1 MSEENRHEAAPKGEN
16 GAAPAEKQNGSVGIA
31 GSLARSFI
39 QSPLTP
45 LLLIASFVI
54 GTMGMLI
61 TPREEDPQ
69 ISVPMVDIMVSDPGT
84 SAEQVKNLVSEP
96 LERLMSEISGVK
108 HVYSMSRDGQS
119 LVTVRFEVGQQMEP
133 SLVKLYDK
141 LMSHVDAIPKGVS
154 QPLVK
159 PKSIDDV
166 PVVTLTLSSAE
177 QDIVTLRKLA
187 FDVQQHLKALPNTG
201 QSFVVGGSPEQVRV
215 DVDVSQLA
223 SYNLTLG
230 QIAHAIGAANQRN
243 QSGDFVSGN
252 TAFTVY
258 SGEFLHDARQV
269 GDLLIAVQNNRP
281 VYLRDVAR
289 ISQGESETKTIVT
302 QSERLSN
309 GSFSDEPAVTIAV
322 AKKKGTNGVDVAAS
336 VLDEVDSLKGSLIPA
351 GVKVSVTRN
360 YGQTANEKVS
370 HLMFKLV
377 LVTVIVTLLMFF
389 TMGKDPAIIVLVTI
403 PVVLLMT
410 LAVAYL
416 LGFTINRV
424 SMFALVFA
432 IGILVDDAIVVVE
445 NIHRR
450 WLESHST
457 DTELTVLAV
466 DEVGNPTILAT
477 FTVVAALLPMA
488 FVSDMMGP
496 FMLPIPVLAS
506 AAMAFSLLAAFIFV
520 PWLAARIKPDMEHLE
535 KAAEREEKQ
544 SKQIAVVYE
553 KIITPIVNNRKLGL
567 LTLFAIIFVML
578 ASVSM
583 FYFKA
588 VAFKMLPFDNKSEL
602 DIVIDMPEGTDLF
615 VTANLANRLTQAL
628 NTFPEVSSY
637 QTYIGTSSP
646 FNFNG
651 LVRHYFMRSQPW
663 QGDIA
668 VELLPKEERSRS
680 SHEVATAVREQLEPL
695 ASAMGGRLTVAETP
709 PGPPVLAS
717 MVAEIYG
724 PSAETRRHV
733 ASDLMQMLAATPDT
747 ADINTFMEYPHQE
760 AVFEIDQ
767 QRASMYGI
775 SVEDINREVSMGMG
789 GFPVGVV
796 KLVHEL
802 EQTSIV
808 MQLPL
813 EVRSNLGSLLIL
825 PVRNAQG
832 STVPLGELGHFVW
845 HQASLPIFHKDLVPL
860 EYVTSDVIGKLGA
873 PLYGMMNVGSKIADY
888 HDPSGNKVSTHFFK
902 RPASTDASAIK
913 WDGEWQVT
921 YVTFRDMGLAFG
933 AALVLIYML
942 VVAQF
947 RNFMLPL
954 VVMAPIP
961 LTLIGIIP
969 GHWLLGA
976 DFTATSMIGF
986 IALAG
991 IIVRNSILLV
1001 DFAKHKVDN
1010 GMSVRDAVVL
1020 AAEVRMRPIIITA
1033 LALVIGSIVLLTD
1046 PIFQGMAV
1054 SLLFG
1059 SIVATFLTLVV
1070 IPLGCLSAHKSFC
1083 TIVDGRSSCTGEPSG
1098 GTPPPTS
1105 PAGSPGRPPRLEKS
1119 SSQGEL
1125 GGTVAGYSPLPPA
1138 ALSTGRPARLQKKSD
1153 VAELDTAISE
1163 TPQPVAPVSGSR
1175 PAKLQKKS
1183 EIVAS
1188 SDLVDAEASTPAAT
1202 MPPPVVA
1209 GRPPRLIKKSDEPV
1223 HVVPE
1228 SIQAE
1233 PVIDQQ
1239 PAEMDQGHS
1248 IGSDLPETPIET
1260 ASLPSQA
1267 ELAKEVSAQKVG
1279 GTLLEKYTAS
1289 KEFRKPMLQKRKP
1302 RGIRIKSDDEI
1313 S

>member
-1 MSEENRHEAAPKGEN
+1 MSMSEENRQEPTPEN
-16 GAAPAEKQNGSVGIA
+16 GAALTAKTGKVGVA

-45 LLLIASFVI
+45 LLLIACFVI
-54 GTMGMLI
+54 GLMGMMI

-69 ISVPMVDIMVSDPGT
+69 ISVPMVDILVAYPGA

-96 LERLMSEISGVK
+96 LERLMSEITGVD

-119 LVTVRFEVGQQMEP
+119 LVTVRFVVGQQMEP

-141 LMSHVDAIPKGVS
+141 LMSHLDAIPKGVS

-187 FDVQQHLKALPNTG
+187 LDVQQHLKSLPNTG

-223 SYNLTLG
+223 SYNLTLS
-230 QIAHAIGAANQRN
+230 QIARAIGAANQRN
-243 QSGDFVSGN
+243 QAGDIVTGSA
-252 TAFTVY
+252 AFKVY

-269 GDLLIAVQNNRP
+269 GDLLVAVQDKRP
-281 VYLRDVAR
+281 VFLRDVAR
-289 ISQGESETKTIVT
+289 ISQGESETRTIVN
-302 QSERLSN
+302 QSERTASGEFTN
-309 GSFSDEPAVTIAV
+309 EPAVTLAV

-336 VLDEVDSLKGSLIPA
+336 ILKEVDSLKGSLIPA
-351 GVKVSVTRN
+351 GVKVSVTRD
-360 YGQTANEKVS
+360 YGETANDKVS
-370 HLMFKLV
+370 HLIFKLV
-377 LVTVIVTLLMFF
+377 LVTVVVTLLMLIS
-389 TMGKDPAIIVLVTI
+389 MGRDSATIVLITI

-450 WLESHST
+450 WLEKRRT
-457 DTELTVLAV
+457 DIELTVDAV

-477 FTVVAALLPMA
+477 FTVVAALLPMG
-488 FVSDMMGP
+488 FVTDMMGP

-520 PWLAARIKPDMEHLE
+520 PWLAARIKPNMAQME

-544 SKQIAVVYE
+544 GKQIASGYE
-553 KIITPIVNNRKLGL
+553 KIITPIVNKPLLGK
-567 LTLFAIIFVML
+567 LTLFGIIFAML

-588 VAFKMLPFDNKSEL
+588 VPFKMLPFDNKSEL
-602 DIVIDMPEGTDLF
+602 DIVIDMPQGTDLF
-615 VTANLANRLTQAL
+615 VTANLASRLAHEL
-628 NTFPEVSSY
+628 NTFPEVSAY
-637 QTYIGTSSP
+637 QTYVGTSSP

-651 LVRHYFMRSQPW
+651 LVRHYFMRSEPW

-668 VELLPKEERSRS
+668 VQLLPKDDRKRSC
-680 SHEVATAVREQLEPL
+680 HEIAMAVREQIEPL
-695 ASAMGGRLTVAETP
+695 ARAAGARLTVAEAP

-717 MVAEIYG
+717 MVAEVYG
-724 PSAETRRHV
+724 PSAETRRRV
-733 ASDLMQMLAATPDT
+733 ASDLIPMLAATPDI
-747 ADINTFMEYPHQE
+747 ADINTFMERPHQE

-775 SVEDINREVSMGMG
+775 SVEDINREVAMGMG
-789 GFPVGVV
+789 GFSAGSV

-813 EVRSNLGSLLIL
+813 EMRSNPGTLLTL
-825 PVRNAQG
+825 PVRNAEG
-832 STVPLGELGHFVW
+832 TTIPLGELGRFVW
-845 HQASLPIFHKDLVPL
+845 HPVSLPIFHKDLVPL
-860 EYVTSDVIGKLGA
+860 EYVTADVVGKLGA
-873 PLYGMMNVGSKIADY
+873 PLYGMMNVGSKLADY
-888 HDPSGNKVSTHFFK
+888 RDPDGNKVGLDFFN

-921 YVTFRDMGLAFG
+921 YVTFRDMGLAFC

-942 VVAQF
+942 VVAEF
-947 RNFMLPL
+947 RNFLLPL

-1001 DFAKHKVDN
+1001 DFAKSKVEC

-1020 AAEVRMRPIIITA
+1020 AAEVRMRPIMITA
-1033 LALVIGSIVLLTD
+1033 LALVIGSTVLLTD

-1059 SIVATFLTLVV
+1059 SITATFLTLVV
-1070 IPLGCLSAHKSFC
+1070 IPLGCLSAHKAFC
-1083 TIVDGRSSCTGEPSG
+1083 ASREGGSSPGCASNPECQP
-1098 GTPPPTS
+1098 
-1105 PAGSPGRPPRLEKS
+1105 PAGPAGGAAAGGRPPRLQKK
-1119 SSQGEL
+1119 
-1125 GGTVAGYSPLPPA
+1125 VAGEAPVADAQLAPSALNARPP
-1138 ALSTGRPARLQKKSD
+1138 RLQKN
-1153 VAELDTAISE
+1153 SE
-1163 TPQPVAPVSGSR
+1163 PHAAASVPVHPAPGG
-1175 PAKLQKKS
+1175 
-1183 EIVAS
+1183 
-1188 SDLVDAEASTPAAT
+1188 
-1202 MPPPVVA
+1202 
-1209 GRPPRLIKKSDEPV
+1209 GRPPRLVKKTTLVEAVAAGEMSVPAEASMTSPARPARLKKKAESAPAVPV
-1223 HVVPE
+1223 VD
-1228 SIQAE
+1228 SRAE
-1233 PVIDQQ
+1233 PAKPARRTRSKANVATPVSIEMR
-1239 PAEMDQGHS
+1239 PAEGKSEVFTSPDKTVAVRTKTATVKQAA
-1248 IGSDLPETPIET
+1248 TPG
-1260 ASLPSQA
+1260 
-1267 ELAKEVSAQKVG
+1267 KEPA
-1279 GTLLEKYTAS
+1279 A
-1289 KEFRKPMLQKRKP
+1289 RAKRKP
-1302 RGIRIKSDDEI
+1302 RGIRIKLEDSGDNE
-1313 S
+1313 

>member
-1 MSEENRHEAAPKGEN
+1 MSMSEENRPEPAPSAATGTPPTAQTGK
-16 GAAPAEKQNGSVGIA
+16 VGIA
-31 GSLARSFI
+31 GNLARSFI

-54 GTMGMLI
+54 GLMGMII

-69 ISVPMVDIMVSDPGT
+69 ISVPMVDIMVSYPGA

-96 LERLMSEISGVK
+96 LERLVSEITGVD

-119 LVTVRFEVGQQMEP
+119 LVTVRFVVGQQMEP

-141 LMSHVDAIPKGVS
+141 LMSHLDAIPKGVS

-177 QDIVTLRKLA
+177 QDIVTLRKLGL
-187 FDVQQHLKALPNTG
+187 DVQQHLKSLPNTG

-215 DVDVSQLA
+215 DVDIAQLA
-223 SYNLTLG
+223 AYNLTLG
-230 QIAHAIGAANQRN
+230 QIAGAIGAANQRN
-243 QSGDFVSGN
+243 QAGDIVAGN
-252 TAFTVY
+252 TAFKVY

-269 GDLLIAVQNNRP
+269 GDLLVTVQNKRP
-281 VYLRDVAR
+281 VFLRDVAR
-289 ISQGESETKTIVT
+289 ISQGESETKTLVNH
-302 QSERLSN
+302 SERLANGEFSN
-309 GSFSDEPAVTIAV
+309 EPAVTIAV
-322 AKKKGTNGVDVAAS
+322 AKKKGVNGVDVAAS
-336 VLDEVDSLKGSLIPA
+336 VLKEVDSLKGSLIPA
-351 GVKVSVTRN
+351 GVKVSVTRD
-360 YGQTANEKVS
+360 YGETANDKVS
-370 HLMFKLV
+370 HLIFKLV
-377 LVTVIVTLLMFF
+377 LVTVVVTLLMLI
-389 TMGKDPAIIVLVTI
+389 TMGRDSATIVLITI
-403 PVVLLMT
+403 PIVLLMT

-450 WLESHST
+450 WLEKRRT
-457 DTELTVLAV
+457 DTNLTVEAV

-477 FTVVAALLPMA
+477 FTVVAALLPMG
-488 FVSDMMGP
+488 FVTDMMGP

-520 PWLAARIKPDMEHLE
+520 PWLATRIKPNMAQLE
-535 KAAEREEKQ
+535 KSAEREEKQ
-544 SKQIAVVYE
+544 GKKIASGYDKV
-553 KIITPIVNNRKLGL
+553 ITPIINSPLLGK
-567 LTLFAIIFVML
+567 LTLFGIIFAML

-588 VAFKMLPFDNKSEL
+588 VPFKMLPFDNKSEL
-602 DIVIDMPEGTDLF
+602 DIVIDMPQGTDLF
-615 VTANLANRLTQAL
+615 VTTNLASRLAHEL
-628 NTFPEVSSY
+628 NAFPEVSAY
-637 QTYIGTSSP
+637 QTYVGASSP

-651 LVRHYFMRSQPW
+651 LVRHYFVRSEPW

-668 VELLPKEERSRS
+668 VQLLPKEERKRS
-680 SHEVATAVREQLEPL
+680 SHEFATAVRERLGPL
-695 ASAMGGRLTVAETP
+695 ASAAGARLTVAETP

-733 ASDLMQMLAATPDT
+733 AADLIGLLAETPDV

-775 SVEDINREVSMGMG
+775 SVEDINREVAMGMG
-789 GFPVGVV
+789 GFSVGSV

-813 EVRSNLGSLLIL
+813 EMRSNPGTLMTL
-825 PVRNAQG
+825 PVRSSDGN
-832 STVPLGELGHFVW
+832 TIPLGELGRFVW
-845 HQASLPIFHKDLVPL
+845 HPVSQPIFHKDLVPV
-860 EYVTSDVIGKLGA
+860 EYVTADVIGKLGA
-873 PLYGMMNVGSKIADY
+873 PLYGMMNVGAKLADY
-888 HDPSGNKVSTHFFK
+888 RDPGGKPLGIEFFK
-902 RPASTDASAIK
+902 RPANTEQSGIK

-921 YVTFRDMGLAFG
+921 YVTFRDMGPAFC

-947 RNFMLPL
+947 RNFLLPG

-961 LTLIGIIP
+961 LTLIGIVP

-1001 DFAKHKVDN
+1001 DFAKSKVEG
-1010 GMSVRDAVVL
+1010 GMTVRDAVIL
-1020 AAEVRMRPIIITA
+1020 AAEVRMRPIMITA
-1033 LALVIGSIVLLTD
+1033 LALVIGSTVLLSD

-1070 IPLGCLSAHKSFC
+1070 IPLGCLSAHKAFC
-1083 TIVDGRSSCTGEPSG
+1083 ANGDGRASCSGNEG
-1098 GTPPPTS
+1098 GTPPS
-1105 PAGSPGRPPRLEKS
+1105 GPAGGTGRPPRLAKRS
-1119 SSQGEL
+1119 SAETGSETA
-1125 GGTVAGYSPLPPA
+1125 TVAATPA
-1138 ALSTGRPARLQKKSD
+1138 P
-1153 VAELDTAISE
+1153 V
-1163 TPQPVAPVSGSR
+1163 VAPGR
-1175 PAKLQKKS
+1175 PAKLLKKS
-1183 EIVAS
+1183 AAEPVATAAPEP
-1188 SDLVDAEASTPAAT
+1188 VPAA
-1202 MPPPVVA
+1202 VA
-1209 GRPPRLIKKSDEPV
+1209 GRPPRLTKKTETQV
-1223 HVVPE
+1223 
-1228 SIQAE
+1228 
-1233 PVIDQQ
+1233 Q
-1239 PAEMDQGHS
+1239 PAPAAPPVEAVLADAVAPPMPVAKAAKAPVRKTG
-1248 IGSDLPETPIET
+1248 ET
-1260 ASLPSQA
+1260 AR
-1267 ELAKEVSAQKVG
+1267 AKLQ
-1279 GTLLEKYTAS
+1279 AS

>member
-1 MSEENRHEAAPKGEN
+1 MSMSEEENRQEPAPVEQG
-16 GAAPAEKQNGSVGIA
+16 APAAVEKKPAKAGIA
-31 GSLARSFI
+31 GGFARSFI
-39 QSPLTP
+39 ESPLTP

-54 GTMGMLI
+54 GMMGMIL

-69 ISVPMVDIMVSDPGT
+69 ISVPMVDIMVAYPGA
-84 SAEQVKNLVSEP
+84 SSEQVKNLVSEP

-141 LMSHVDAIPKGVS
+141 LMSHMDAVPKGVS
-154 QPLVK
+154 QPMVK

-166 PVVTLTLSSAE
+166 PVVTLTMSSAE
-177 QDIVTLRKLA
+177 QDLVTLRKLA
-187 FDVQQHLKALPNTG
+187 LDVQQHIKALPNTG

-223 SYNLTLG
+223 SYNLTLS

-243 QSGDFVSGN
+243 QAGDIVTGD

-269 GDLLIAVQNNRP
+269 GDLLVTVQNRHP

-289 ISQGESETKTIVT
+289 ISQGERETKTIVN
-302 QSERLSN
+302 QSMRLAN
-309 GSFSDEPAVTIAV
+309 GEFTNEPAVTIAV

-336 VLDEVDSLKGSLIPA
+336 VLKEVESLKGSLIPA
-351 GVKVSVTRN
+351 GVKVSVTRD
-360 YGQTANEKVS
+360 YGQTANDKVS
-370 HLMFKLV
+370 HLIFKLI

-389 TMGKDPAIIVLVTI
+389 TMGKDPAIIVLITI

-450 WLESHST
+450 WLEQRRT
-457 DTELTVLAV
+457 DTDLTVEAV

-520 PWLAARIKPDMEHLE
+520 PWLAAHIKPDMKGLE
-535 KAAEREEKQ
+535 KAAEHEEKQ
-544 SKQIAVVYE
+544 SLQIANVYE
-553 KIITPIVNNRKLGL
+553 KIITPIVNKPTLGR
-567 LTLFAIIFVML
+567 LTLLAIILAML
-578 ASVSM
+578 ASMSL

-602 DIVIDMPEGTDLF
+602 DIVIDMPQGTDLF
-615 VTANLANRLTQAL
+615 VTANLASQLTHEL
-628 NTFPEVSSY
+628 NSFPEVSSY
-637 QTYIGTSSP
+637 QTYVGTSSP

-651 LVRHYFMRSQPW
+651 LVRHYFLRSEPW
-663 QGDIA
+663 QADIS
-668 VELLPKEERSRS
+668 VELLPKEERKRS

-695 ASAMGGRLTVAETP
+695 ARALRARLTVAETP

-733 ASDLMQMLAATPDT
+733 ASDLMQMLSATPDI
-747 ADINTFMEYPHQE
+747 ADINTFMEYSHPE
-760 AVFEIDQ
+760 TVFEIDQ

-775 SVEDINREVSMGMG
+775 SVENINREVEMGMG
-789 GFPVGVV
+789 GFSVGSV

-802 EQTSIV
+802 EQTNIV

-813 EVRSNLGSLLIL
+813 EMRSNLGSLLTL
-825 PVRNAQG
+825 PVRNTEG
-832 STVPLGELGHFVW
+832 NTVPLGELGHFVW

-860 EYVTSDVIGKLGA
+860 EYVTADVIGKLGA
-873 PLYGMMNVGSKIADY
+873 PLYGMMNVGSKLNDY
-888 HDPSGNKVSTHFFK
+888 RDPGGNKIGVNFFK
-902 RPASTDASAIK
+902 RSTEPDTSSIK

-969 GHWLLGA
+969 GHWMLGA

-1001 DFAKHKVDN
+1001 DFAKSKVDG
-1010 GMSVRDAVVL
+1010 GMSVRDAVIL
-1020 AAEVRMRPIIITA
+1020 AAEVRMRPIMITA
-1033 LALVIGSIVLLTD
+1033 MALVIGSTVLLTD

-1070 IPLGCLSAHKSFC
+1070 IPLGCLTAHKSFC
-1083 TIVDGRSSCTGEPSG
+1083 ATNDGRGSCSGSEG
-1098 GTPPPTS
+1098 GTPPSS
-1105 PAGSPGRPPRLEKS
+1105 PAPGSGRPPRLEKQS
-1119 SSQGEL
+1119 SDGV
-1125 GGTVAGYSPLPPA
+1125 VAGVATSA
-1138 ALSTGRPARLQKKSD
+1138 AP
-1153 VAELDTAISE
+1153 
-1163 TPQPVAPVSGSR
+1163 SGR
-1175 PAKLQKKS
+1175 PAKLLKKTEGAEPLPLEASPAPSGRPAKLLKKS
-1183 EIVAS
+1183 DQADMSPEAAS
-1188 SDLVDAEASTPAAT
+1188 APTATAVPASASA
-1202 MPPPVVA
+1202 VS
-1209 GRPPRLIKKSDEPV
+1209 GRPPRLEKKSAAPV
-1223 HVVPE
+1223 
-1228 SIQAE
+1228 QAE
-1233 PVIDQQ
+1233 PEELEIQ
-1239 PAEMDQGHS
+1239 PEFADEDATELDED
-1248 IGSDLPETPIET
+1248 GSDIGAPETMAEGMPRQT
-1260 ASLPSQA
+1260 QA
-1267 ELAKEVSAQKVG
+1267 ELAAEASAQPI
-1279 GTLLEKYTAS
+1279 TLLAKEKLKTS
-1289 KEFRKPMLQKRKP
+1289 REFRKPMLQKRKP

>member
-1 MSEENRHEAAPKGEN
+1 MSEENRQEPVMNGEAAAKAKN
-16 GAAPAEKQNGSVGIA
+16 QPARVGIA
-31 GSLARSFI
+31 GGFARSFI

-54 GTMGMLI
+54 GLMGMI
-61 TPREEDPQ
+61 MTPREEDPQ
-69 ISVPMVDIMVSDPGT
+69 ISVPMVDIMVAYPGA

-141 LMSHVDAIPKGVS
+141 LMSHLDAIPKGVS

-187 FDVQQHLKALPNTG
+187 LDVQQHIKALPNTG

-223 SYNLTLG
+223 SYNLTLS
-230 QIAHAIGAANQRN
+230 QLAHAIGAANQRN
-243 QSGDFVSGN
+243 QAGDIVTGD

-269 GDLLIAVQNNRP
+269 GDLLVSVQNRRP

-289 ISQGESETKTIVT
+289 ISQGESETRTIVS
-302 QSERLSN
+302 QSERMAN
-309 GSFSDEPAVTIAV
+309 GQFTNEPAVTIAV

-336 VLDEVDSLKGSLIPA
+336 VLKEVDSLKGSLIPA
-351 GVKVSVTRN
+351 GVKVSVTRD
-360 YGQTANEKVS
+360 YGKTANEKVS
-370 HLMFKLV
+370 HLIFKLI

-389 TMGKDPAIIVLVTI
+389 TMGKDPAIIVLITI

-450 WLESHST
+450 WLEQKHT
-457 DTELTVLAV
+457 DTDLTVEAV

-520 PWLAARIKPDMEHLE
+520 PWLAARIKPDMKQLE
-535 KAAEREEKQ
+535 KAAEHEEKQ
-544 SKQIAVVYE
+544 SKQIASVYE
-553 KIITPIVNNRKLGL
+553 KIITPIVNKPTLGK
-567 LTLFAIIFVML
+567 LTLFAIIFAML
-578 ASVSM
+578 ASVSL

-602 DIVIDMPEGTDLF
+602 DIVIDMPQGTDLF
-615 VTANLANRLTQAL
+615 VTANLANRLTQEL
-628 NTFPEVSSY
+628 NTFPEVSAY

-651 LVRHYFMRSQPW
+651 LVRHYFLRSDPW

-668 VELLPKEERSRS
+668 VQLLDKDDRKRS

-695 ASAMGGRLTVAETP
+695 ARAAGARLTIAETP

-724 PSAETRRHV
+724 PSAETRRHL
-733 ASDLMQMLAATPDT
+733 ASDLMQMLSATPDI
-747 ADINTFMEYPHQE
+747 ADINTFMEYSHQE

-775 SVEDINREVSMGMG
+775 SVEDINREVAMGMG
-789 GFPVGVV
+789 GYSVGSV

-813 EVRSNLGSLLIL
+813 EMRSNLGSLLTL
-825 PVRNAQG
+825 PVRNAEG
-832 STVPLGELGHFVW
+832 NTVPLGELGHFVW
-845 HQASLPIFHKDLVPL
+845 HPVSLPIFHKDLVPL
-860 EYVTSDVIGKLGA
+860 EYVTADVIGKLGA
-873 PLYGMMNVGSKIADY
+873 PLYGMMNVGSKLDDY
-888 HDPSGNKVSTHFFK
+888 RDPEGNKVSLNFFK
-902 RPASTDASAIK
+902 RSADTDASSIK

-947 RNFMLPL
+947 RNFLLPL

-1020 AAEVRMRPIIITA
+1020 AAEVRMRPIMITA
-1033 LALVIGSIVLLTD
+1033 LALVIGSTVLLTD

-1083 TIVDGRSSCTGEPSG
+1083 AGNDGRGSCSGMEG
-1098 GTPPPTS
+1098 GTPPTS
-1105 PAGSPGRPPRLEKS
+1105 PAPSPARPPRLEKRS
-1119 SSQGEL
+1119 SEDMVSE
-1125 GGTVAGYSPLPPA
+1125 APAPA
-1138 ALSTGRPARLQKKSD
+1138 APSGRPPKLQKKSD
-1153 VAELDTAISE
+1153 VAEAALDTA
-1163 TPQPVAPVSGSR
+1163 PPVAV
-1175 PAKLQKKS
+1175 PAPP
-1183 EIVAS
+1183 
-1188 SDLVDAEASTPAAT
+1188 TP
-1202 MPPPVVA
+1202 A
-1209 GRPPRLIKKSDEPV
+1209 GRPPRLAKKSEVPV
-1223 HVVPE
+1223 QPVVEALSPQVE
-1228 SIQAE
+1228 VVEEAE
-1233 PVIDQQ
+1233 PLVQPEAALIEAAPAVEAEVSTPQAILPQQ
-1239 PAEMDQGHS
+1239 
-1248 IGSDLPETPIET
+1248 T
-1260 ASLPSQA
+1260 QA
-1267 ELAKEVSAQKVG
+1267 ELAAEASAQKVSTG
-1279 GTLLEKYTAS
+1279 AREKLKTT
-1289 KEFRKPMLQKRKP
+1289 KEFRKPMPQKRKA

>member
-1 MSEENRHEAAPKGEN
+1 MNGEAAAKAKN
-16 GAAPAEKQNGSVGIA
+16 QPARVGIA
-31 GSLARSFI
+31 GGFARSFI

-54 GTMGMLI
+54 GLMGMI
-61 TPREEDPQ
+61 MTPREEDPQ
-69 ISVPMVDIMVSDPGT
+69 ISVPMVDIMVAYPGA

-141 LMSHVDAIPKGVS
+141 LMSHLDAIPKGVS
-154 QPLVK
+154 QPMVK

-187 FDVQQHLKALPNTG
+187 LDVQQHIKALPNTG

-223 SYNLTLG
+223 SYNLTLS
-230 QIAHAIGAANQRN
+230 QLAHAIGAANQRN
-243 QSGDFVSGN
+243 QAGDIVTGD

-269 GDLLIAVQNNRP
+269 GDLLVSVQNRRP

-289 ISQGESETKTIVT
+289 ISQGESETRTIVS
-302 QSERLSN
+302 QSERMAN
-309 GSFSDEPAVTIAV
+309 GQFTNEPAVTIAV

-336 VLDEVDSLKGSLIPA
+336 VLKEVDSLKGSLIPA
-351 GVKVSVTRN
+351 GVKVSVTRD
-360 YGQTANEKVS
+360 YGKTANDKVS
-370 HLMFKLV
+370 HLIFKLI

-389 TMGKDPAIIVLVTI
+389 TMGKDPALIVLITI

-450 WLESHST
+450 WLEQKQT
-457 DTELTVLAV
+457 DTDLTVEAV

-520 PWLAARIKPDMEHLE
+520 PWLAARIKPDMKQLE
-535 KAAEREEKQ
+535 KAAEHEEKQ
-544 SKQIAVVYE
+544 SKQIASVYE
-553 KIITPIVNNRKLGL
+553 KIITPIVNKPTLGK
-567 LTLFAIIFVML
+567 LTLFAIIFAML
-578 ASVSM
+578 ASVSL

-602 DIVIDMPEGTDLF
+602 DIVIDMPQGTDLF
-615 VTANLANRLTQAL
+615 VTANLANRLTQEL
-628 NTFPEVSSY
+628 NTFPEVSAY

-651 LVRHYFMRSQPW
+651 LVRHYFLRADPW

-668 VELLPKEERSRS
+668 VQLLDKEDRKRS

-695 ASAMGGRLTVAETP
+695 ARAAGARLTIAETP

-724 PSAETRRHV
+724 PSAETRRHL
-733 ASDLMQMLAATPDT
+733 ASDLMQMLSATPDI
-747 ADINTFMEYPHQE
+747 ADINTFMEYSHQE

-775 SVEDINREVSMGMG
+775 SVEDINREVAMGMG
-789 GFPVGVV
+789 GFSVGSV

-813 EVRSNLGSLLIL
+813 EMRSNLGSLLTL
-825 PVRNAQG
+825 PVRNAEG
-832 STVPLGELGHFVW
+832 NTVPLGELGHFVW
-845 HQASLPIFHKDLVPL
+845 HPVSLPIFHKDLVPL
-860 EYVTSDVIGKLGA
+860 EYVTADVIGKLGA
-873 PLYGMMNVGSKIADY
+873 PLYGMMNVGSKLADY
-888 HDPSGNKVSTHFFK
+888 RDHEGNKVGLNFFK
-902 RPASTDASAIK
+902 RSADTDASSIK

-947 RNFMLPL
+947 RNFLLPL

-1001 DFAKHKVDN
+1001 DFAKHKVDS

-1020 AAEVRMRPIIITA
+1020 AAEVRMRPIMITA
-1033 LALVIGSIVLLTD
+1033 LALVIGSMVLLTD

-1083 TIVDGRSSCTGEPSG
+1083 SGNDGRGSCSGMEG
-1098 GTPPPTS
+1098 GTPPTS
-1105 PAGSPGRPPRLEKS
+1105 PAPSPARPPRLEKKS
-1119 SSQGEL
+1119 SEDLTS
-1125 GGTVAGYSPLPPA
+1125 GTPAPA
-1138 ALSTGRPARLQKKSD
+1138 APSGRPPKLQKKSD
-1153 VAELDTAISE
+1153 VVEAALDTA
-1163 TPQPVAPVSGSR
+1163 PAVDVPAP
-1175 PAKLQKKS
+1175 
-1183 EIVAS
+1183 
-1188 SDLVDAEASTPAAT
+1188 STP
-1202 MPPPVVA
+1202 A
-1209 GRPPRLIKKSDEPV
+1209 GRPPRLAKKSEVPV
-1223 HVVPE
+1223 QPVAEEVPPQVDVIE
-1228 SIQAE
+1228 EAE
-1233 PVIDQQ
+1233 PLVQPEATLIEAAPVVEAEVSTPQAIRSQQ
-1239 PAEMDQGHS
+1239 
-1248 IGSDLPETPIET
+1248 T
-1260 ASLPSQA
+1260 QA
-1267 ELAKEVSAQKVG
+1267 ELAAEASAQKVSTG
-1279 GTLLEKYTAS
+1279 AREKLKTT
-1289 KEFRKPMLQKRKP
+1289 KEFRKPMPQKRKA